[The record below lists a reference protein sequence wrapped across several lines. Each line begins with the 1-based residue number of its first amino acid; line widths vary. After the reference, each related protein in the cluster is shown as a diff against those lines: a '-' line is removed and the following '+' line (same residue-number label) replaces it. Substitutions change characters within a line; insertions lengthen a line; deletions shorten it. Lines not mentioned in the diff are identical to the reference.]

1 MSERAWLTGVESPN
15 QRRIGFA
22 ITLMAAMAAAT
33 SFGPML
39 GLLGTE
45 FLQEFQISRGE
56 LGLLIGLSM
65 VVGGA
70 CSPIVGVLTDRL
82 GGRKALA
89 LTFAFA
95 SVGYL
100 VIAAASDYLV
110 LMVAAFVSGFSI
122 GLTNPATN
130 KLIATEVAPGR
141 RGLITGTKQ
150 SAVQIG
156 TALLGLLVPI
166 GVIALGLAIDRFD
179 RRRGLASVSSRN
191 LSGHIGGRRLCT
203 DHPGGVGHGFLEHL
217 ADLGFRNVAR
227 NYRQPLDPSAA
238 LCRRGAGVRSDR
250 GRSNRRP
257 GRWLRDR
264 REAGLA
270 PSGRATA
277 GLSRHLRTMALLTVL
292 GVAGLAWSVSIPALV
307 WPAAVVMGFS
317 AASWNSV
324 GMLATIVTA
333 GPARAGAAT
342 GWVQLGF
349 LTGSG
354 AQHPAL
360 WMAGR
365 HHRLLPAGDGSG
377 RGRSPAR
384 SNSHKCWFRPARPA
398 KPRDHRPRQGS
409 PPLTRRRASS
419 GQLEEDLERGRIV
432 YQVTHGASGVLER

>member
-33 SFGPML
+33 SFSTML

-100 VIAAASDYLV
+100 VIAAASNYLV
-110 LMVAAFVSGFSI
+110 LMVAAFVSGFSL

-166 GVIALGLAIDRFD
+166 GVIALGWRLTVLIVAGVWLLFLPVTFRVTSAVAASVPTTRAEWATAFWNIWPISAFGMSLGITGSLLILLPLFAEEALRFD
-179 RRRGLASVSSRN
+179 RIAAGQTAAVAAGCAIVGRLAWPRRAE
-191 LSGHIGGRRLCT
+191 RRQAF
-203 DHPGGVGHGFLEHL
+203 PG
-217 ADLGFRNVAR
+217 
-227 NYRQPLDPSAA
+227 
-238 LCRRGAGVRSDR
+238 
-250 GRSNRRP
+250 
-257 GRWLRDR
+257 
-264 REAGLA
+264 
-270 PSGRATA
+270 T
-277 GLSRHLRTMALLTVL
+277 LRTMALLTVL

-317 AASWNSV
+317 VASWNSV

-333 GPARAGAAT
+333 GPARSGAAT

-354 AQHPAL
+354 LSTPLYGWLVDTTGSYLPGMAVAAAAAL
-360 WMAGR
+360 LGAIVISV
-365 HHRLLPAGDGSG
+365 GSG
-377 RGRSPAR
+377 RLGQRNLETIVLGREA
-384 SNSHKCWFRPARPA
+384 
-398 KPRDHRPRQGS
+398 
-409 PPLTRRRASS
+409 PL
-419 GQLEEDLERGRIV
+419 
-432 YQVTHGASGVLER
+432 